1 MKRFLISL
9 SVLFSF
15 ASAANACG
23 YDDQS
28 DKYYMFSYCD
38 NSFRENYEN
47 SMDKF
52 WMEYC
57 KKDYRPWHDELV
69 KAAKAKN
76 DRDMLIYLQQLK
88 AYSDISDDVQNTW
101 NYPTALDLAK
111 RKQNLRNIITV
122 ANANLGG
129 KYGNR
134 WALLKMRA
142 NMLLDNHQD
151 NITFFTTKTKN
162 YPNDCYKDMMRNI
175 YARDLLLTG
184 KKQQAWNI
192 YAEQNDQQSLL
203 WSVRKFT
210 NLAGIKSICAEDAN
224 APVLN
229 YLVQTYVNRIQS
241 LIDERENEM
250 PYLDYTNV
258 IWGRAYAQVSGN
270 QSVEFKNFI
279 AHAKQMA
286 QGGQSKVPCMWMS
299 AAALVNYFL
308 NDYKQANQCIDL
320 AMNMRGTD
328 AMKNNARRIRMLIK
342 PTVTNIQSSEFR
354 SFIAQ
359 ELRWLDSQ
367 VRKDGYSNEAM
378 ARERIIKHVLA
389 DEYNRMNDA
398 TTVLALNAVAD
409 FNDYNNFSDYYHGRF
424 NYSSISFDL
433 MKNMTAKEVEQFFN
447 TLDNNSSDALSSY
460 FSERLASRYSADF
473 RNDLIG
479 TKFLAEN
486 KLADALPYLQK
497 VQHAYLEDQAIAY
510 YVYQRDYKTP
520 FWNGFQTLEADMY
533 DEEGEP
539 IKYPLKGN
547 VKIDFCKDVIALQNK
562 YGAADVDS
570 RKQIAYQLAGYYYQ
584 ASYKGQC
591 WFLTH
596 YGQSIMDEQNPKE
609 ANFPAIARKYL
620 QDAASSTDNNLKLAA
635 MFAQI
640 ATAPD
645 RWGEYVYDADYN
657 QVFQINYASEQ
668 YAALKKLTNYTRT
681 TGFEPEYISNCDVI
695 EQFRNNL

>member
-1 MKRFLISL
+1 
-9 SVLFSF
+9 
-15 ASAANACG
+15 
-23 YDDQS
+23 
-28 DKYYMFSYCD
+28 MFSYCD

-52 WMEYC
+52 WMDYC

-142 NMLLDNHQD
+142 NMLLDNHHD

-270 QSVEFKNFI
+270 QSAEFKNFI

-308 NDYKQANQCIDL
+308 NDFKQANQCIDL

-409 FNDYNNFSDYYHGRF
+409 FNDYNKYSDYYRGRF
-424 NYSSISFDL
+424 NYSSTSFDL

-447 TLDNNSSDALSSY
+447 TLDSNSSDALSSY

-479 TKFLAEN
+479 TKLLAEN

-520 FWNGFQTLEADMY
+520 FWNSFQTLEADMY

-668 YAALKKLTNYTRT
+668 YAALKKLNNYVRT